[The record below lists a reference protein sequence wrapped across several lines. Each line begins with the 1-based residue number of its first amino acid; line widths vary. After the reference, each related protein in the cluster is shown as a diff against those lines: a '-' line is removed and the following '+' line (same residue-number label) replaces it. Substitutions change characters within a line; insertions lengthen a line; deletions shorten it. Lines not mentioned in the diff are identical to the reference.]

1 MDILSSLVLT
11 LETISTAPN
20 FYADDWV
27 IATGLLT
34 RLLCKH
40 NIMTLIYMNFILDK
54 LATLSVK
61 FQSSHDSLTTA
72 IHSTTDV
79 INELKELSTPE
90 SVGEVIQA
98 KLTQVLSNL
107 ESVGVETNEPVNI
120 RQTWEWRNR

>member
-1 MDILSSLVLT
+1 
-11 LETISTAPN
+11 
-20 FYADDWV
+20 
-27 IATGLLT
+27 
-34 RLLCKH
+34 
-40 NIMTLIYMNFILDK
+40 MNFILDK

-120 RQTWEWRNR
+120 RQTWEWRNRWRCTDQLYTIVD